1 MKKCSKCEV
10 EKESI
15 DFYKKKTMKDGLRSE
30 CKECSKLYQLENKD
44 RIKQYQS
51 NRYNNIKETESYKIM
66 KKSYNERN
74 KEQMYEFNKKYREK
88 NKETLSEQKKLY
100 YEQNKEEI
108 LVKRK
113 EYYESMTSN
122 EDFRKVLR
130 ERTRINTK
138 SYRDRNKE
146 MLSQKI
152 KDKKKS
158 DPLFRL
164 SDSIRTLIWI
174 SINKMGYKKNSKT
187 SNILGCSFEE
197 FKSYIESQ
205 FNDNMTWENY
215 GEWHLDH
222 KTPVSW
228 AETEE
233 QVYELNKYTNFQPLW
248 EFDNLSKGNKWSD

>member
-1 MKKCSKCEV
+1 MKKCSKCEI

-44 RIKQYQS
+44 RIKEYKRLYHEE
-51 NRYNNIKETESYKIM
+51 NKYDINN
-66 KKSYNERN
+66 KKRIGYSVN
-74 KEQMYEFNKKYREK
+74 KELHSLKSKEYREK
-88 NKETLSEQKKLY
+88 NKEVLSEKKKLY
-100 YEQNKEEI
+100 YETNKEEI
-108 LVKRK
+108 LTKRK
-113 EYYESMTSN
+113 EYYESMTSD

-130 ERTRINTK
+130 ERSKINTK

-146 MLSQKI
+146 ELSQRI
-152 KDKKKS
+152 KDKKKN

-174 SINKMGYKKNSKT
+174 SINKMGYRKNSKT

-205 FNDNMTWENY
+205 FNDNMSWENY

-248 EFDNLSKGNKWSD
+248 EFDNLSKGNRYSN

>member
-1 MKKCSKCEV
+1 MKKCSKCEI

-30 CKECSKLYQLENKD
+30 CKECSKLYEFKNKDKIKEYKKLYHEENKYD
-44 RIKQYQS
+44 INKGKRNKYS
-51 NRYNNIKETESYKIM
+51 LNKDFH
-66 KKSYNERN
+66 NERS
-74 KEQMYEFNKKYREK
+74 KEYREN
-88 NKETLSEQKKLY
+88 NKETLSVKKKLY
-100 YEQNKEEI
+100 YEKNKEDI
-108 LVKRK
+108 LIKRK
-113 EYYESMTSN
+113 EHYEIMTLD
-122 EDFRKVLR
+122 EEFRRVLR
-130 ERTRINTK
+130 EKSKINTK
-138 SYRDRNKE
+138 NYRDRNKE
-146 MLSQKI
+146 VLSQKI
-152 KDKKKS
+152 KDKKKN

-197 FKSYIESQ
+197 FKSYIESL
-205 FNDNMTWENY
+205 FNDNMSWDNY

-228 AETEE
+228 AETED

-248 EFDNLSKGNKWSD
+248 QFDNLSKGNRYSN

>member
-1 MKKCSKCEV
+1 MKKCSKCEI

-44 RIKQYQS
+44 RIKDYKKLYHEE
-51 NRYNNIKETESYKIM
+51 NKYDINN
-66 KKSYNERN
+66 KKRTNYLVNKDFNSKRN
-74 KEQMYEFNKKYREK
+74 KEYREK
-88 NKETLSEQKKLY
+88 NKETLSGKKKIY

-113 EYYESMTSN
+113 EYYEIMTSD

-130 ERTRINTK
+130 EKSKINTK
-138 SYRDRNKE
+138 NYRDRNKE
-146 MLSQKI
+146 ELSQRI
-152 KDKKKS
+152 KDKKKN

-197 FKSYIESQ
+197 FKSYIENQ
-205 FNDNMTWENY
+205 FNDNMCWENY

-248 EFDNLSKGNKWSD
+248 QFDNLSKGNRYSN

>member
-1 MKKCSKCEV
+1 MKKCSKCEI

-44 RIKQYQS
+44 RIKEYKRLYHEE
-51 NRYNNIKETESYKIM
+51 NKYDINN
-66 KKSYNERN
+66 KKRIGYSVN
-74 KEQMYEFNKKYREK
+74 KELHSLKSKEYREK
-88 NKETLSEQKKLY
+88 NKEVLSEKKKLY
-100 YEQNKEEI
+100 YETNKEEI
-108 LVKRK
+108 LTKRK
-113 EYYESMTSN
+113 EYYESMTSD

-130 ERTRINTK
+130 ERSKINTK

-146 MLSQKI
+146 ELSQRI
-152 KDKKKS
+152 KDKKKN

-174 SINKMGYKKNSKT
+174 SINKMGYRKNSKT

-205 FNDNMTWENY
+205 FNDNMSWENY

-248 EFDNLSKGNKWSD
+248 EFDNLSKGNRYSH

>member
-1 MKKCSKCEV
+1 MKKCSKCNI

-44 RIKQYQS
+44 RIKEYKRLYHEE
-51 NRYNNIKETESYKIM
+51 NKYDINN
-66 KKSYNERN
+66 KKRIGYSVN
-74 KEQMYEFNKKYREK
+74 KELHSLKSKEYREK
-88 NKETLSEQKKLY
+88 NKEVLSEKKKLY
-100 YEQNKEEI
+100 YETNKEEI
-108 LVKRK
+108 LTKRK
-113 EYYESMTSN
+113 EYYESMTSD

-130 ERTRINTK
+130 ERSKINTK

-146 MLSQKI
+146 ELSQRI
-152 KDKKKS
+152 KDKKKN

-174 SINKMGYKKNSKT
+174 SINKMGYRKNSKT

-205 FNDNMTWENY
+205 FNDNMSWENY

-248 EFDNLSKGNKWSD
+248 EFDNLSKGNRYSH

>member
-1 MKKCSKCEV
+1 MKKCSKCEI

-15 DFYKKKTMKDGLRSE
+15 GFYKKKTMKDGLRSE

-44 RIKQYQS
+44 RIKEYKRLYHEE
-51 NRYNNIKETESYKIM
+51 NKYDINN
-66 KKSYNERN
+66 KKRIGYSVN
-74 KEQMYEFNKKYREK
+74 KELHSLKSKEYREK
-88 NKETLSEQKKLY
+88 NKEVLSEKKKLY
-100 YEQNKEEI
+100 YEINKEEI
-108 LVKRK
+108 LTKRK
-113 EYYESMTSN
+113 EYYESMTSD

-130 ERTRINTK
+130 ERSKINTK
-138 SYRDRNKE
+138 SYRDSNKE
-146 MLSQKI
+146 ELSQRI
-152 KDKKKS
+152 KDKKKN

-174 SINKMGYKKNSKT
+174 SINKMGYRKNSKT

-205 FNDNMTWENY
+205 FNDNMSWENY

-248 EFDNLSKGNKWSD
+248 EFDNLSKGNRYSH

>member
-1 MKKCSKCEV
+1 MKKCSKCEI

-44 RIKQYQS
+44 RIKEYKRLYHEE
-51 NRYNNIKETESYKIM
+51 NKYDINN
-66 KKSYNERN
+66 KKRIGYSVN
-74 KEQMYEFNKKYREK
+74 KELHSLKSKEYREK
-88 NKETLSEQKKLY
+88 NKEVLSEKKKLY
-100 YEQNKEEI
+100 YETNKEEI
-108 LVKRK
+108 LTKRK
-113 EYYESMTSN
+113 EYYESMTSD
-122 EDFRKVLR
+122 EEFIKVLR
-130 ERTRINTK
+130 ERSKINTK

-146 MLSQKI
+146 ELSQRI
-152 KDKKKS
+152 KDKKKN

-174 SINKMGYKKNSKT
+174 SINKMGYRKNSKT

-205 FNDNMTWENY
+205 FNDNMSWENY

-233 QVYELNKYTNFQPLW
+233 QVYELNRYTNFQPLW
-248 EFDNLSKGNKWSD
+248 SFDNLSKGNRYSH

>member
-1 MKKCSKCEV
+1 MKKCSKCEI

-30 CKECSKLYQLENKD
+30 CKECSKLYFEKNKDKIKEYKKLYHEENK
-44 RIKQYQS
+44 
-51 NRYNNIKETESYKIM
+51 YNINN
-66 KKSYNERN
+66 KKRENYSVN
-74 KEQMYEFNKKYREK
+74 KELHSKKGKEYREK
-88 NKETLSEQKKLY
+88 NKEILSEKKKLY
-100 YEQNKEEI
+100 YEENKEEI
-108 LVKRK
+108 LIKRK
-113 EYYESMTSN
+113 EHYEIMTSD

-138 SYRDRNKE
+138 SYRNRNKE
-146 MLSQKI
+146 ELSQRI
-152 KDKKKS
+152 KDKKKN

-248 EFDNLSKGNKWSD
+248 EFDNLSKGNRYSH

>member
-1 MKKCSKCEV
+1 MKKCSKCNI

-44 RIKQYQS
+44 RIKEYKRLYHEE
-51 NRYNNIKETESYKIM
+51 NKYDINN
-66 KKSYNERN
+66 KKRIGYSVN
-74 KEQMYEFNKKYREK
+74 KELHSLKSKEYREK
-88 NKETLSEQKKLY
+88 NKEVLSEKKKLY
-100 YEQNKEEI
+100 YETNKEEI
-108 LVKRK
+108 LTKRK
-113 EYYESMTSN
+113 EYYESMTSD

-130 ERTRINTK
+130 ERSKINTK

-146 MLSQKI
+146 ELSQRI
-152 KDKKKS
+152 KDKKKN

-174 SINKMGYKKNSKT
+174 SINKMGYRKNSKT

-205 FNDNMTWENY
+205 FNDNMSWENY

-248 EFDNLSKGNKWSD
+248 EFDNLSKGNRYSN

>member
-1 MKKCSKCEV
+1 MKKCSKCEI

-30 CKECSKLYQLENKD
+30 CKECTKLYQSENKD
-44 RIKQYQS
+44 RINEYRS
-51 NRYNNIKETESYKIM
+51 
-66 KKSYNERN
+66 SYNKSDRYKELSKIRYTNNKDHILDKNKEYRERN
-74 KEQMYEFNKKYREK
+74 KEVI
-88 NKETLSEQKKLY
+88 SEQKKLY

-113 EYYESMTSN
+113 EYYDTMTSD
-122 EDFRKVLR
+122 EDFREVLR

-146 MLSQKI
+146 ELSQRI

-197 FKSYIESQ
+197 FKSYIESK

-228 AETEE
+228 ASTEE
-233 QVYELNKYTNFQPLW
+233 EVYELNKYENFQPLW
-248 EFDNLSKGNKWSD
+248 EFDNLSKGNRYSN